1 MKKLLLNAA
10 FVLAELVLKG
20 LVLAVLAIPVMI
32 ALVVAGLLSVLVQAM
47 AFARRAGGA
56 CLGEMTPSHIWFTIG
71 AEDPLYLRQ
80 CVLRMYWD
88 GQSHPSVEAPVG
100 DFFGVG
106 HSKVASYSC
115 AVMNMSANQGH
126 PRFP

>member
-47 AFARRAGGA
+47 AFARRAA
-56 CLGEMTPSHIWFTIG
+56 VQAM
-71 AEDPLYLRQ
+71 
-80 CVLRMYWD
+80 VLSSR
-88 GQSHPSVEAPVG
+88 PIRNLTA
-100 DFFGVG
+100 
-106 HSKVASYSC
+106 
-115 AVMNMSANQGH
+115 
-126 PRFP
+126 